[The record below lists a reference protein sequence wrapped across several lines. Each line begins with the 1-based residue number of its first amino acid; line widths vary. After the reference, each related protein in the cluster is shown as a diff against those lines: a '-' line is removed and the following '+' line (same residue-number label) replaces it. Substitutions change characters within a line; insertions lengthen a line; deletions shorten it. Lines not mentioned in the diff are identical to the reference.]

1 MTEPNLNSESLSPLV
16 TMHSALTNL
25 EVICTISSYTQRRS
39 LPALA
44 STCRAFKHHALNA
57 LWRDLQSM
65 EPLVKCLPSDLF
77 SIDGGHVVLQ
87 KRIDSKLWDT
97 LFEYLSRVHSIT
109 VTQKSIP
116 STVIEPLNVLML
128 ASPSTPMSWFPNLH
142 KLTWHADATRI
153 LAPFLRMA
161 LVPSVLVLTV
171 EISSPPDYT
180 FLSVLSSLGALCP
193 YLQNMTF
200 RIRHESEDFDLSHQI
215 SPFIAQPI
223 SQLHHL
229 HTLSIWDAGSE
240 VLELVM
246 KLRAI
251 QSLSLDLR
259 TSSAWDE
266 KPRFQSPG
274 FDCLEW
280 FNISTRTIVHASNFF
295 SSLRVVK
302 SKQIKVD
309 VTSIKT
315 HRSMRPQLISEF
327 FAILQERCDHDILEY
342 FSLSIGYSKSFSTE
356 PSNFTPL
363 HAFSNLT
370 HLLIAGAG
378 NISKSDEGL
387 CQLAKALPK
396 LQVLKISST
405 MLSTPLP
412 TFHGLI
418 NLVWCCPAL
427 TSLALAIDTTESE
440 GIDPKCPGNGRCNKR
455 LEFLALENSI
465 INDPVNVA
473 LVISG
478 LFPSLEQVDL
488 AFWKRDTMPNMN
500 PWAIVNNVLHGFR
513 VARERR
519 VESWSDCL

>member
-1 MTEPNLNSESLSPLV
+1 
-16 TMHSALTNL
+16 
-25 EVICTISSYTQRRS
+25 
-39 LPALA
+39 
-44 STCRAFKHHALNA
+44 
-57 LWRDLQSM
+57 M

-77 SIDGGHVVLQ
+77 SIDEDDRVVLQ
-87 KRIDSKLWDT
+87 KPIDSKLWDT
-97 LFEYLSRVHSIT
+97 LFEYLFRVHSIT
-109 VTQKSIP
+109 ITQTSIP
-116 STVIEPLNVLML
+116 SAVIEHLNLLML
-128 ASPSTPMSWFPNLH
+128 ASPSTTMSWFPNLH
-142 KLTWHADATRI
+142 KLTWHANGTRI
-153 LAPFLRMA
+153 FAPILRMA
-161 LVPSVLVLTV
+161 LVPSMLVLNV
-171 EISSPPDYT
+171 EISLPPDYT

-200 RIRHESEDFDLSHQI
+200 RIRHESEDLTLKSLPQI
-215 SPFIAQPI
+215 SPFIAQPM

-259 TSSAWDE
+259 ASSAWGE

-274 FDCLEW
+274 FDCLKW
-280 FNISTRTIVHASNFF
+280 FNISTRTIWHASNFF

-309 VTSIKT
+309 VASTRT
-315 HRSMRPQLISEF
+315 RLPRRSQLITEF

-342 FSLSIGYSKSFSTE
+342 LSLSIGHSKGLSPK
-356 PSNFTPL
+356 PSDFTPL
-363 HAFSNLT
+363 RAFSNLT
-370 HLLIAGAG
+370 HLLIAGTG
-378 NISKSDEGL
+378 NISNSDEGL

-396 LQVLKISST
+396 LQVLKINET
-405 MLSTPLP
+405 KLSTQLP

-418 NLVWCCPAL
+418 NLIWCCPAL

-440 GIDPKCPGNGRCNKR
+440 GIDPKCPGSGRCNKR
-455 LEFLALENSI
+455 LKCLALENST

-473 LVISG
+473 LIISG

-488 AFWKRDTMPNMN
+488 AYWGTFYKDKMDTMS
-500 PWAIVNNVLHGFR
+500 PWVIVNNVLHGFR